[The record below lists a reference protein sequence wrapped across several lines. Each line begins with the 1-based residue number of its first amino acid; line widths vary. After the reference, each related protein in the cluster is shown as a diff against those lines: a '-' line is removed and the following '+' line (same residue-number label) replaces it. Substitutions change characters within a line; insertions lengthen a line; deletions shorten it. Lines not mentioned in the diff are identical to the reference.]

1 MSPHDDANRELIEI
15 LRAALP
21 GQGDRERVV
30 FGLGDGSALTLHFAP
45 WLWEPAGHFLVAHLE
60 PLILD
65 RGYLPLEVRV
75 FDAAAAVGVSVLA
88 FDHTPEDHGPGVAY

>member
-1 MSPHDDANRELIEI
+1 MSPHDDANRALIEI

-30 FGLGDGSALTLHFAP
+30 FGLGDDSALTLHFAP

-60 PLILD
+60 PLIHD
-65 RGYLPLEVRV
+65 CGYLPLEVRV
-75 FDAAAAVGVSVLA
+75 RDAAAQAGVSVSVFA
-88 FDHTPEDHGPGVAY
+88 HTPEDHGPGVVY